1 MVSVDYGNIRM
12 LAVERV
18 AEIEE
23 SDDIFKR
30 PERLDPAEPLDK
42 AFNITLGG
50 SCPCKDLDLRFIGQ
64 ICAAVKILSKTD
76 D

>member
-1 MVSVDYGNIRM
+1 M

-30 PERLDPAEPLDK
+30 PEKLDPAEPLDK
-42 AFNITLGG
+42 AFNITLGD
-50 SCPCKDLDLRFIGQ
+50 PVR
-64 ICAAVKILSKTD
+64 AKIWISAS
-76 D
+76 